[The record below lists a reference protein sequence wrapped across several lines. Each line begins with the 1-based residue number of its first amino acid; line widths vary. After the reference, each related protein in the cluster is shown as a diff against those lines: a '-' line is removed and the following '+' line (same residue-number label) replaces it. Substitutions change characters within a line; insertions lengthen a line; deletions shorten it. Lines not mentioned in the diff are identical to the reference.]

1 MNGMTKRVVVGEAVA
16 LVAWLIVI
24 LACQNVLMSPF
35 VFYTS
40 LLFGL
45 LAFVVSAVSMALAD
59 RDEAEE
65 TETGTE
71 RTEA

>member
-1 MNGMTKRVVVGEAVA
+1 MNGMTKRVVVGETVA
-16 LVAWLIVI
+16 LVAWVIVM

-45 LAFVVSAVSMALAD
+45 PWRWQTAREGLAP
-59 RDEAEE
+59 
-65 TETGTE
+65 
-71 RTEA
+71 